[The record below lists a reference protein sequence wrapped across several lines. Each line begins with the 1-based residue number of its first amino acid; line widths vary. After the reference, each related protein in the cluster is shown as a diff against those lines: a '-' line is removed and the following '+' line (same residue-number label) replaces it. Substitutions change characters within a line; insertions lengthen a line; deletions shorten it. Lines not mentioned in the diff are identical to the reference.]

1 MIIIY
6 VTCKNNKEAEKIAK
20 YLLDK
25 KLIACANI
33 LASKSLYHWKG
44 KLEKQ
49 SEAILLLK
57 TTESKFDT
65 VTSAVKKLHSY
76 KIPCILKI
84 KADANEEYLSWLR
97 KQVNEF

>member
-6 VTCKNNKEAEKIAK
+6 VTCRNNAEAQKIAK

-33 LASKSLYHWKG
+33 LGSKSLYRWKD

-49 SEAILLLK
+49 NEAILLLK
-57 TTESKFDT
+57 TTESKFESVKQT
-65 VTSAVKKLHSY
+65 VKKMHSY
-76 KIPCILKI
+76 KVPCILKL
-84 KADANEEYLSWLR
+84 KAEANNEYFSWL
-97 KQVNEF
+97 KKEINE